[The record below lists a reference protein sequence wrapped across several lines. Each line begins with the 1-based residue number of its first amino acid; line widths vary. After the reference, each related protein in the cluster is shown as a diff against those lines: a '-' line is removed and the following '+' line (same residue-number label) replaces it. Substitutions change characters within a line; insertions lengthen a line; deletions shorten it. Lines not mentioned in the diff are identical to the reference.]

1 MDGMA
6 ITVENHSA
14 KAVDAMY
21 FDYLVGEKVV
31 MHQFCI
37 NTEGLGPWIEPGK
50 SLRLP
55 AHPLPPQR
63 YPPGTP
69 VSCRIDGV
77 VFTDGTTEGP
87 NAWQVGRLVTMR
99 NQMYTGQVVV
109 IGSQPDR
116 GDSGVAFYLLS
127 QSYKRL
133 HPGAEIRTRVE

>member
-1 MDGMA
+1 MDAPAPEVTISAAKTLPTDWMDGMA

-63 YPPGTP
+63 YLPGTP

-77 VFTDGTTEGP
+77 VFTDG
-87 NAWQVGRLVTMR
+87 RLGGWSPCGTR
-99 NQMYTGQVVV
+99 C
-109 IGSQPDR
+109 IR
-116 GDSGVAFYLLS
+116 GKSW
-127 QSYKRL
+127 
-133 HPGAEIRTRVE
+133 